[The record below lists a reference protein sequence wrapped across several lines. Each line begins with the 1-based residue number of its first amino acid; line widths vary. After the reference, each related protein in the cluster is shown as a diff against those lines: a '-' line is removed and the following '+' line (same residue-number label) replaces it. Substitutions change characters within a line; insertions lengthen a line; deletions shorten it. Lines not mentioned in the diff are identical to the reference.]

1 MKLLLELFLIFA
13 KIGMFTFGGGYAMIS
28 IIENICVEQKK
39 WISHDEMMNLTII
52 AESTPGPIAINAAT
66 FVGYK
71 QAGIP
76 GSIVA
81 TVGMALPSFVI
92 ILIVAKCYDR
102 FRNSSVV
109 KGCMTGLK
117 PAVVGLIAG
126 AILSVVGDVFFPA
139 GLGLA
144 VFSTVSFYL
153 SAVIFGVMLVLA
165 LKKLHPI
172 IIISLSA
179 VAGIVIGYLGLW

>member
-92 ILIVAKCYDR
+92 IYLISAVLDNFLEILWIANAFKGIKIGVGLLIFNVALTMLK
-102 FRNSSVV
+102 
-109 KGCMTGLK
+109 KMK
-117 PAVVGLIAG
+117 PAPLPRTIAGCAFAAMLTINFLALRISSITLMLIAG
-126 AILSVVGDVFFPA
+126 FVSLAIFMAKQRKG
-139 GLGLA
+139 G
-144 VFSTVSFYL
+144 VS
-153 SAVIFGVMLVLA
+153 A
-165 LKKLHPI
+165 
-172 IIISLSA
+172 
-179 VAGIVIGYLGLW
+179 